1 MSVPM
6 ATQTPADDLAANILA
21 MIGDAQKRIYG
32 LARETPVELL
42 SGEDRVPATAR
53 VYLKLEH
60 LQKTGSFKLRGA
72 TKKVMSLSH
81 AEAAAGV
88 VTSSTGNHALGVATA
103 AKHRGIDAE
112 VFVSTQVSE
121 EKVRKIE
128 ECGARIRVVG
138 DNTLNAELV
147 ARQAASDSGRTY
159 ISPYNDPFVIAG
171 QGTIGP
177 ELCRQV
183 QRMDAVYI
191 AAGGGGLLS
200 GVGTYLRAMSPH
212 TEMVGCWPENS
223 RILYESIRS
232 GRLIDFPE
240 TYTLSESTAGGMEA
254 GSITFPLASK
264 VMHRGILVS
273 EAEILEAMRWAHQR
287 RWGIEG
293 AAAVALAAYFKEAS
307 SSQEKTVVI
316 LLCGGNPS
324 PEVRKHLQ

>member
-1 MSVPM
+1 MMVPI
-6 ATQTPADDLAANILA
+6 APQTQPDDLAADILA
-21 MIGDAQKRIYG
+21 MIGDAQKRIYA

-42 SGEDRVPATAR
+42 SGENRVTATAC

-72 TKKVMSLSH
+72 TNKVLSLSD

-121 EKVRKIE
+121 EKLHKIQ

-138 DNTLNAELV
+138 DNTLKAELL
-147 ARQAASDSGRTY
+147 AREASSASARTY
-159 ISPYNDPFVIAG
+159 ISPYNDPYVVAG

-177 ELCRQV
+177 ELGRQV
-183 QRMDAVYI
+183 PQMNAIYI

-200 GVGTYLRAMSPH
+200 GVGTWLRAMSPN
-212 TEMVGCWPENS
+212 TEIIGCWPENS
-223 RILYESIRS
+223 RILYESIRA
-232 GRLIDFPE
+232 GRILDYPE

-254 GSITFPLASK
+254 GSITFPLARK
-264 VMHRGILVS
+264 AMHRGILVS
-273 EAEILEAMRWAHQR
+273 EAEILEAMRWAHHR
-287 RWGIEG
+287 KWEIEG
-293 AAAVALAAYFKEAS
+293 AAAVALAAYFKES
-307 SSQEKTVVI
+307 NISQSKTVVI
-316 LLCGGNPS
+316 LLCGGNSS
-324 PEVRKHLQ
+324 PEVRKYL

>member
-1 MSVPM
+1 M

-21 MIGDAQKRIYG
+21 MIGDAQKRIYA

-42 SGEDRVPATAR
+42 SGEHRVPATAR

-72 TKKVMSLSH
+72 TNKVMSLSH

-112 VFVSTQVSE
+112 VFVSTQVSG
-121 EKVRKIE
+121 EKVRKIQ

-147 ARQAASDSGRTY
+147 ARQAASDFGRIY

-254 GSITFPLASK
+254 GSITFPLARK
-264 VMHRGILVS
+264 AMHRGILVS

>member
-1 MSVPM
+1 MSVSIAPRG
-6 ATQTPADDLAANILA
+6 PEDDLATRILA

-32 LARETPVELL
+32 LAQETPVELL
-42 SGEDRVPATAR
+42 SGENRVPATAR

-72 TKKVMSLSH
+72 TNKVMSLSD
-81 AEAAAGV
+81 AQAAAGV

-121 EKVRKIE
+121 EKLHKIQ
-128 ECGARIRVVG
+128 ECAARIRVVG
-138 DNTLNAELV
+138 DNTLNAELL
-147 ARQAASDSGRTY
+147 AREAASASGRTY
-159 ISPYNDPFVIAG
+159 ISPYNDPYVIAG

-177 ELCRQV
+177 ELCRQIP
-183 QRMDAVYI
+183 RMDAVYI

-200 GVGTYLRAMSPH
+200 GVGTYFRAMSPNA
-212 TEMVGCWPENS
+212 EIIGCWPENS
-223 RILYESIRS
+223 RILYESIRA
-232 GRLIDFPE
+232 GRLINYPE

-254 GSITFPLASK
+254 GSITFPLARK
-264 VMHRGILVS
+264 AMHRGILVT
-273 EAEILEAMRWAHQR
+273 EAEILEAMRWAHR
-287 RWGIEG
+287 RKWEIEG
-293 AAAVALAAYFKEAS
+293 AAGVALAAYFKEAA
-307 SSQEKTVVI
+307 SSQDKTIVI